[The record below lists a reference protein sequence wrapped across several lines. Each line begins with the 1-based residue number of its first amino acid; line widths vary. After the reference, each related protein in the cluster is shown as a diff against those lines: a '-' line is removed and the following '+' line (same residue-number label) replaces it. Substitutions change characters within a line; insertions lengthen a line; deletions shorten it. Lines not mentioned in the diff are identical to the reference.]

1 MRQKLLLVT
10 AVFFGILAFVLTY
23 QQIQAEKQR
32 IRGEAEVVYVIRLA
46 KDIAPNEEL
55 KEIDLLKAKT
65 ERFRGAAASAREIP
79 WESSLKIIGRKLRAS
94 MDKGQV
100 LQWDDLKPAS
110 RKFSGL
116 TGIVPPG
123 YRAIS
128 IPVDTT
134 SSVTNLINPDD
145 HIDII
150 GTFRFPEMKSD
161 QALDTITMTIL
172 QNVRVLATGANW
184 GTVSGAQLPQTAVRG
199 YSTITLAL
207 TPKEVEMIIFASQ
220 KGRLSLS
227 LRNDEETKFESNLQ
241 SVNFKFLE
249 QNIPNYNSERQ
260 NRQNMR

>member
-1 MRQKLLLVT
+1 MRQKMLLLA
-10 AVFFGILAFVLTY
+10 AVFFGVLAFVLTY
-23 QQIQAEKQR
+23 QQIQSEKQR

-55 KEIDLLKAKT
+55 KETDLAKTKT
-65 ERFRGAAASAREIP
+65 ERFRGSAVAMREIP
-79 WESSLKIIGRKLRAS
+79 WDSSLKIIGRKLRAS
-94 MDKGQV
+94 MDKGQI

-110 RKFSGL
+110 RKFTGL
-116 TGIVPPG
+116 TGVVPTG

-128 IPVDTT
+128 IAVDTT
-134 SSVTNLINPDD
+134 SSVNNLVNPDD
-145 HIDII
+145 HVDII
-150 GTFRFPEMKSD
+150 GTFRFPDMKGD

-184 GTVSGAQLPQTAVRG
+184 GVMSSSQPQSAARG

-227 LRNDEETKFESNLQ
+227 LRNDEETKFDSDLQ

-249 QNIPNYNSERQ
+249 KNIPVYNSERQ
-260 NRQNMR
+260 NRQKLR

>member
-1 MRQKLLLVT
+1 MRQKMLLLA
-10 AVFFGILAFVLTY
+10 AVFFGVLAFVLTY
-23 QQIQAEKQR
+23 QQIQSEKQR

-55 KEIDLLKAKT
+55 KETDLAKTKT
-65 ERFRGAAASAREIP
+65 ERFRGSAVAMREIP
-79 WESSLKIIGRKLRAS
+79 WDSSLKIIGRKLRAS
-94 MDKGQV
+94 MDKGQI

-110 RKFSGL
+110 RKFTGL
-116 TGIVPPG
+116 TGIVPAG

-134 SSVTNLINPDD
+134 SSVNNLVNPDD
-145 HIDII
+145 HVDII
-150 GTFRFPEMKSD
+150 GTFRFPDMKGD

-184 GTVSGAQLPQTAVRG
+184 GVMSSSLPQSAARG

-220 KGRLSLS
+220 KGRLFLS
-227 LRNDEETKFESNLQ
+227 LRNDEETKFESDLQ

-249 QNIPNYNSERQ
+249 KNIPVYNSERQ
-260 NRQNMR
+260 NRQKLR